1 LSRTDFEKAEKK
13 GEETE
18 DQVERNPNPE
28 VSLTA
33 IGQVSTVL
41 PKILGDFLSAK
52 SKCPNYTGSTDC
64 TSK

>member
-1 LSRTDFEKAEKK
+1 MSRTDFEKAEKK
-13 GEETE
+13 GEEKE
-18 DQVERNPNPE
+18 DQVESNPNPE

-52 SKCPNYTGSTDC
+52 S
-64 TSK
+64 